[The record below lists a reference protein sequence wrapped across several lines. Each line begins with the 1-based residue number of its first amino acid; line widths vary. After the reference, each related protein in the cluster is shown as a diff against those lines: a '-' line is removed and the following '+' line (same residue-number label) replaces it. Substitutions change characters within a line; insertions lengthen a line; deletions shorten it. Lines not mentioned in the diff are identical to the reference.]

1 MKKFEYRTSSPHFYK
16 QCLTKANLL
25 LDQISE
31 TLKKPKIKITPLDI
45 IFYFEMNYN
54 ILFTF
59 FESTPSH
66 KINKFEALVQNSNFE
81 FVNKKMVNRLAGVTI
96 PKNGRIVIMINQ
108 TMPRSRV
115 IYTILHE
122 LCHLYFH
129 NMEAN
134 KRIFASKF
142 YGNYPDKILPYE
154 DEANIIAS
162 ILFCPT
168 DKLESLFYKNY
179 SFSKIILVTNM
190 SHKALHN
197 RLMNYLYHI
206 LKLPRPLAL
215 ELVLGLKN
223 NNHLA
228 SNKIKHLVIQKN
240 SGNLANNNSPIKI
253 SNGNV
258 INIVSCVSFLK
269 RLSLNELILELEYA
283 HFTKNTLL
291 EELVMNEYY
300 KKQSKKLLV

>member
-1 MKKFEYRTSSPHFYK
+1 MKKFEYRTSSPQFYK

-45 IFYFEMNYN
+45 IFYFEMHYN

-81 FVNKKMVNRLAGVTI
+81 FVNKKIVNRLAGVTI

-168 DKLESLFYKNY
+168 DKLESLFYRNY

-197 RLMNYLYHI
+197 RIMNYLYHI
-206 LKLPRPLAL
+206 LKLPLPQAL

-223 NNHLA
+223 NNQKA
-228 SNKIKHLVIQKN
+228 SDKIKYLVLQKN
-240 SGNLANNNSPIKI
+240 TKYSIENSPSIKI
-253 SNGNV
+253 SNGNF
-258 INIVSCVSFLK
+258 INKITCSFFLK
-269 RLSLNELILELEYA
+269 RLSINELILELEYA
-283 HFTKNTLL
+283 HATRNHLL
-291 EELVMNEYY
+291 EQLIMEEYY
-300 KKQSKKLLV
+300 IKQTK